1 MSLKRR
7 IERKKQSTGEWDVR
21 YGGRT
26 VEVRMFI
33 NTDDELE
40 VIKERLLK
48 LARGPRL
55 DMALIGIGEFEGDKS
70 ELWKK
75 VHDMADETIK
85 KEVAEEN

>member
-1 MSLKRR
+1 MSFKRR
-7 IERKKQSTGEWDVR
+7 LERKKQGTGDWDIR

-33 NTDDELE
+33 NTDDDLE
-40 VIKERLLK
+40 TIKERMLK

-55 DMALIGIGEFEGDKS
+55 DMALIGISEFEGDNS

-75 VHDMADETIK
+75 VHDTADATLE